1 MVLPILVVMKSFL
14 FLIGIGITLVSSEV
28 SADDLNALVYN
39 EYQITQNE
47 ADTLLRQ
54 ATDRLEKLKQMKIR
68 AIALSKKQGE
78 FELNGKK
85 LMEKYATLLVAK
97 YHNSKDEF
105 EAGSIISEKDQI
117 NIGKL
122 FQGYLFAQ
130 PLKGQTSAG
139 EAKRIL
145 EIGARSLDEMAK
157 AHMNPTEKNNSQLEI
172 LEYQVQNAEAVLKR
186 ANNLALALGH
196 TPKSGVAPKEDR
208 RAPASIPPSKEEEKE

>member
-1 MVLPILVVMKSFL
+1 MKTPIIFILGFGL
-14 FLIGIGITLVSSEV
+14 TFVSAQIQ
-28 SADDLNALVYN
+28 ADDLNALVHN

-54 ATDRLEKLKQMKIR
+54 ANDRLAKLKLMKVK

-78 FELNGKK
+78 AELNGKK
-85 LMEKYATLLVAK
+85 LMDKYAALLVAK
-97 YHNSKDEF
+97 YHNAKDEF
-105 EAGSIISEKDQI
+105 EAGSIISEKDQL

-122 FQGYLFAQ
+122 FQGYLYAQ

-145 EIGARSLDEMAK
+145 EIGSRSLDEMAK
-157 AHMNPTEKNNSQLEI
+157 AHLNPTEKNNSQLEI

-196 TPKSGVAPKEDR
+196 SPKAGVAPKEER
-208 RAPASIPPSKEEEKE
+208 SPASKEE